1 MNLVKKT
8 FELEGLEE
16 TFDGYLDLENPS
28 WNGWAIPLFPKSERD
43 RFVKIEMIFVY
54 ENLCSDSMDLLE
66 DIISV
71 KPKKYMGFKDNLLLN
86 ETLYDLGCG
95 LCWSIVEDEEKSK

>member
-1 MNLVKKT
+1 MVKGGGMNLVKKT

-43 RFVKIEMIFVY
+43 KFVKIEMKFVY
-54 ENLCSDSMDLLE
+54 ENLCSDSMELLE
-66 DIISV
+66 DIMSV
-71 KPKKYMGFKDNLLLN
+71 KPTKYQN

-95 LCWSIVEDEEKSK
+95 LCWSIVEDEEKK

>member
-43 RFVKIEMIFVY
+43 KFVKIVVS
-54 ENLCSDSMDLLE
+54 NL
-66 DIISV
+66 
-71 KPKKYMGFKDNLLLN
+71 
-86 ETLYDLGCG
+86 T
-95 LCWSIVEDEEKSK
+95 

>member
-8 FELEGLEE
+8 FELEGLGE

-43 RFVKIEMIFVY
+43 RFVKIEMKFVY
-54 ENLCSDSMDLLE
+54 ENLCSDSMELLE

-71 KPKKYMGFKDNLLLN
+71 KPKIYGQSDWRQV

-95 LCWSIVEDEEKSK
+95 LCWSIVEDEEKK